1 MTKKYRITGSF
12 RQYCRLSIH
21 SNFGWVWRIQNQK
34 QIQIPIWWWHKQACL
49 GRFWWWWTWSENVFS
64 TMLWLLKRRRRR
76 GLLMET
82 GQRCAR
88 EKYAPGSWDSSAGAH
103 YQIIRLLNHLSL
115 FTVWQGYK
123 KDTHMHYAVIPN
135 SSYLWWWSLI
145 WMNIN
150 QLSGTGCL

>member
-34 QIQIPIWWWHKQACL
+34 QIQIPIWWWDKQACL

-115 FTVWQGYK
+115 FTAGKGTKRIHTCTMQLYP
-123 KDTHMHYAVIPN
+123 TPVIFDGG
-135 SSYLWWWSLI
+135 LWFGWTLI
-145 WMNIN
+145 
-150 QLSGTGCL
+150 S